1 MKLEIFVQYNLM
13 NQLIK
18 WKEGKAMAEQL
29 VALQRNHFGDIINF
43 QTSEGRII
51 SYRKALQE
59 VEEGNIDGVNIQED
73 HDGSTYLTPGMISS
87 FNEYPLF

>member
-1 MKLEIFVQYNLM
+1 
-13 NQLIK
+13 
-18 WKEGKAMAEQL
+18 MAEQL
-29 VALQRNHFGDIINF
+29 VAIQRNYVGDIINF

-59 VEEGNIDGVNIQED
+59 VEEGNIDGVNILEG
-73 HDGSTYLTPGMISS
+73 HDGSGYLTPGMISS